1 MMVGSSAVHDN
12 IVDETVRLV
21 ESARRQDLV
30 LRVLGGA
37 AVQLHVG
44 DATRPSLARRIRDM
58 DFVAPRDQGRQIQ
71 TLLSREGYVAS
82 KEFNRLHGAR
92 RLLFVDDARGRHID
106 VFRRQLQDVSRS
118 PTIGTLGV
126 RADHCA
132 AGRVVDDQAANR
144 EAPDVIGGKHVAP
157 HWTMFMPFP
166 VTWNMRTRQ
175 LLRLLAV
182 FQRLVYQSES

>member
-12 IVDETVRLV
+12 IVDEAVRLV

-106 VFRRQLQDVSRS
+106 VFVGSFEM
-118 PTIGTLGV
+118 
-126 RADHCA
+126 C
-132 AGRVVDDQAANR
+132 
-144 EAPDVIGGKHVAP
+144 HVLPLSERLELEPIIVPLAELL
-157 HWTMFMPFP
+157 M
-166 VTWNMRTRQ
+166 TR
-175 LLRLLAV
+175 
-182 FQRLVYQSES
+182 